1 MTRWAALTAVVLV
14 CCVPY
19 GVASP
24 AAAQPQEVAQGVY
37 AKVAPSVLLVVAQG
51 PDGKVIA
58 QGSGFVIDGNLI
70 VTNAHVVRGGTPAV
84 MTGVA
89 TIPCALIRLDEKN
102 DLAVLRPSATMSVGA
117 LRAANPNTPIGTRI
131 FAIGNPQGLERTIT
145 EGIYSGP
152 RQLEGALLLQISAPI
167 SEGSSGGPVV
177 DSNGLVVGV
186 AVGSLQG
193 QNLNFAVPVDTLIA
207 LLAQPEMGAARPV
220 AVPPAPAQPPAAAP
234 GPASVTAPP
243 PGGTTAD
250 YLRQFEVVLK
260 ERLAI
265 YIEPATE
272 ARWTELHTREDKLLI
287 AALTAAK
294 TDDEFRAV
302 LLAAVPNQHDNIGLF
317 AAKQA
322 LQRAPVPLAWHYY
335 GIANAALGY
344 AGVNDEPK
352 KTELLKEAKDA
363 VLKALPLNGASATWA
378 LAGRIHDGLREW
390 SQAKS
395 AFKLAYS
402 IGPLRDD
409 RPGVLR
415 GLWRSHGGVGEWTEA
430 DRWFGEYVATGRA
443 TDADFFDQANILAT
457 TGRMSEGAA
466 VASKLAADPGQRTGK
481 PAYELWYWVTYAH
494 WKAAED
500 KAALNAA
507 AETMRS
513 APDEPAAR
521 RTAAMAATIA
531 ASIQIGQGDY
541 TGAAESVGF
550 ATTADPTFSSAYSQL
565 ARIHLASQRFVE
577 AEREARKA
585 VSLAAADTD
594 AEAYDVLGQALGA
607 QRQWIPAAEA
617 LIEAARIDATNPY
630 PAFNAAI
637 SLENAGRIPDAIR
650 WYEEALR
657 RAPAMKERDQIRASI
672 ARLKT
677 PRLS

>member
-1 MTRWAALTAVVLV
+1 MVFWLAALAGIAGMAGGVPAVSA
-14 CCVPY
+14 PPP
-19 GVASP
+19 G
-24 AAAQPQEVAQGVY
+24 PQETAQAVY
-37 AKVAPSVLLVVAQG
+37 AKVAPSVLLVVAHG
-51 PDGKVIA
+51 PDGQPLA
-58 QGSGFVIDGNLI
+58 QGSGFVIEGNLI

-84 MTGVA
+84 RTGVA

-102 DLAVLRPSATMSVGA
+102 DLAVLRPSATLSVAA
-117 LRAANPNTPIGTRI
+117 LRAANPGTPIGTRV

-152 RQLEGALLLQISAPI
+152 RRLEGATLLQISAPI
-167 SEGSSGGPVV
+167 SQGSSGGPVV

-186 AVGSLQG
+186 AVGSLEG
-193 QNLNFAVPVDTLIA
+193 QNLNFAVPVDTLIE
-207 LLAQPEMGAARPV
+207 LLAQPEMGAARPL
-220 AVPPAPAQPPAAAP
+220 AAGPAPAQPPAAAP
-234 GPASVTAPP
+234 APASVTAPP

-250 YLRQFEVVLK
+250 HLRAFEVVLK

-272 ARWTELHTREDKLLI
+272 ARWRELHTREETLLI
-287 AALTAAK
+287 AAVTAAR

-344 AGVNDEPK
+344 AGVNEEPK

-378 LAGRIHDGLREW
+378 LAGRIHDELREW

-395 AFKLAYS
+395 AFTLAYS

-409 RPGVLR
+409 RPAVLR
-415 GLWRSHGGVGEWTEA
+415 GLWRGHGGVGEWAEA

-443 TDADFFDQANILAT
+443 TDADYFDQANILAT

-466 VASKLAADPGQRTGK
+466 MAAKIAANPRQLTGK

-494 WKAAED
+494 WKANED
-500 KAALNAA
+500 KAALLAA
-507 AETMRS
+507 AETMRAS
-513 APDEPAAR
+513 PDTPEAR

-531 ASIQIGQGDY
+531 ASIQITQADY
-541 TGAAESVGF
+541 TGAAESAGF
-550 ATTADPTFSSAYSQL
+550 AITADPTFSSAYSQL
-565 ARIHLASQRFVE
+565 AKIQLASQRFVE

-585 VSLAAADTD
+585 ISLAAADTD
-594 AEAYDVLGQALGA
+594 AEAYYVLGQALGA

-617 LIEAARIDATNPY
+617 LIEAARIDAANPY

-637 SLENAGRIPDAIR
+637 SLENAGRTADALR

-657 RAPAMKERDQIRASI
+657 RDPNMKERDQIRAI
-672 ARLKT
+672 VARLKGGG
-677 PRLS
+677 

>member
-1 MTRWAALTAVVLV
+1 MVRLAAVAWMLASGVTLP
-14 CCVPY
+14 VP
-19 GVASP
+19 GG
-24 AAAQPQEVAQGVY
+24 PQETAQTVY
-37 AKVAPSVLLVVAQG
+37 AKVAPSVLLVVAQA
-51 PDGKVIA
+51 PDGAILA
-58 QGSGFVIDGNLI
+58 QGSGFVIEGNLI
-70 VTNAHVVRGGTPAV
+70 VTNAHVVRGGAPAV
-84 MTGVA
+84 RTGVA
-89 TIPCALIRLDEKN
+89 TIPCTVIRLDEKS
-102 DLAVLRPSATMSVGA
+102 DLAVLRPVASLTVAP
-117 LRAANPNTPIGTRI
+117 LRASSPDTPIGTRV

-152 RQLEGALLLQISAPI
+152 RQIEGATLLQISAPI
-167 SEGSSGGPVV
+167 SPGSSGGPVV
-177 DSNGLVVGV
+177 DSSGLVVGV
-186 AVGSLQG
+186 AVGSLEG

-207 LLAQPEMGAARPV
+207 LLAQPETGGQRPIAA
-220 AVPPAPAQPPAAAP
+220 PAAAA
-234 GPASVTAPP
+234 PAPSYTPVAAV
-243 PGGTTAD
+243 GTTAD
-250 YLRQFEVVLK
+250 HLREFESVLK
-260 ERLAI
+260 ERRAI

-272 ARWTELHTREDKLLI
+272 PRWRELHTREEQLLI
-287 AALTAAK
+287 AAVTAAR

-352 KTELLKEAKDA
+352 KSELLREAKDA
-363 VLKALPLNGASATWA
+363 ALKALPLNGASATWA
-378 LAGRIHDGLREW
+378 LAGRIHEGLREW
-390 SQAKS
+390 GSAKA

-415 GLWRSHGGVGEWTEA
+415 GLWRSHGGVGEWAEA
-430 DRWFGEYVATGRA
+430 DRWFGEYVQTGRA

-466 VASKLAADPGQRTGK
+466 MAAKLAANPRQLTGK
-481 PAYELWYWVTYAH
+481 AAYELWYWVTYAH

-500 KAALNAA
+500 KPALNAA
-507 AETMRS
+507 AETIRS

-531 ASIQIGQGDY
+531 ASIQITQGDY
-541 TGAAESVGF
+541 TGAAESIGF

-565 ARIHLASQRFVE
+565 SKIHLASRRFAE

-585 VSLAAADTD
+585 VSLAEADTD
-594 AEAYDVLGQALGA
+594 AEAYDMLGQALGA
-607 QRQWIPAAEA
+607 QQQWIPAAEA
-617 LIEAARIDATNPY
+617 LMEAARIDSTNPY
-630 PAFNAAI
+630 PAFNAGI
-637 SLENAGRIPDAIR
+637 SFENAGRYADALR

-657 RAPAMKERDQIRASI
+657 RNPNMKERDQVRAAI
-672 ARLKT
+672 AKLKGGGQ
-677 PRLS
+677 PSC

>member
-1 MTRWAALTAVVLV
+1 MVRVAA
-14 CCVPY
+14 
-19 GVASP
+19 VAWVSMWFAAMP
-24 AAAQPQEVAQGVY
+24 AAPQQPETAQAVY
-37 AKVAPSVLLVVAQG
+37 AQVAPSVLLVVAQG

-102 DLAVLRPSATMSVGA
+102 DLAVLRPSATMSVAA

-207 LLAQPEMGAARPV
+207 LLAQPEMGAARPL
-220 AVPPAPAQPPAAAP
+220 AAQTAPPPPPAAAP
-234 GPASVTAPP
+234 APAPASVTAPS

-250 YLRQFEVVLK
+250 HLRQFEAVLK

-272 ARWTELHTREDKLLI
+272 ARWTELHTREERLLI
-287 AALTAAK
+287 AAVTAAQ

-302 LLAAVPNQHDNIGLF
+302 LLAAVPNQHDDIGLF
-317 AAKQA
+317 AAKRA
-322 LQRAPVPLAWHYY
+322 LQRAPAPLAWHYY

-344 AGVNDEPK
+344 SRVNVDPK
-352 KTELLKEAKDA
+352 KTELLREAKEA

-378 LAGRIHDGLREW
+378 LAGRIHEGLAEW

-402 IGPLRDD
+402 IGPLRDE

-415 GLWRSHGGVGEWTEA
+415 GLWRSHGGVGEWAEA
-430 DRWFGEYVATGRA
+430 DRWFAEYVATGRV
-443 TDADFFDQANILAT
+443 TDADYFDQANILAT

-466 VASKLAADPGQRTGK
+466 MAAKLAADPGQLTGK

-513 APDEPAAR
+513 APDQPAAR

-541 TGAAESVGF
+541 TGAAESIGF

-594 AEAYDVLGQALGA
+594 AEAYYVLGQALGA

-617 LIEAARIDATNPY
+617 LLEAARIDAANPY

-657 RAPAMKERDQIRASI
+657 RDPNMKERDQIRAII
-672 ARLKT
+672 AKLRT

>member
-1 MTRWAALTAVVLV
+1 MRLWRTAVAAVTV
-14 CCVPY
+14 M
-19 GVASP
+19 GASLP
-24 AAAQPQEVAQGVY
+24 AFAQQEVAQAVY
-37 AKVAPSVLLVVAQG
+37 AKVAPSVVLVVARG
-51 PDGKVIA
+51 PDGNVIS
-58 QGSGFVIDGNLI
+58 QGTGFVIEGSLI
-70 VTNAHVVRGGTPAV
+70 VTNAHVVRGGTAAV

-89 TIPCALIRLDEKN
+89 TIPCAVIRLDERN
-102 DLAVLRPSATMSVGA
+102 DLAVLRPSATMSVTP
-117 LRAANPNTPIGTRI
+117 LRAANPNTPIGTRV

-152 RQLEGALLLQISAPI
+152 RLFEGSTLLQISAPI
-167 SEGSSGGPVV
+167 SPGSSGGPVV
-177 DSNGLVVGV
+177 DSNGLVIGV
-186 AVGSLQG
+186 AAASLSSG
-193 QNLNFAVPVDTLIA
+193 QNLNFAVPVDTLLE
-207 LLAQPEMGAARPV
+207 LLAQPEMGAARPL
-220 AVPPAPAQPPAAAP
+220 AAQPGPMQPPASAPPPAPAP
-234 GPASVTAPP
+234 TAVAT
-243 PGGTTAD
+243 GGTTAD
-250 YLRQFEVVLK
+250 HLRAFESVLK
-260 ERLAI
+260 ERRAI

-272 ARWTELHTREDKLLI
+272 ARWTELHTREEKLLI
-287 AALTAAK
+287 AAVTAAR

-322 LQRAPVPLAWHYY
+322 LQRAPVPLGWHYY

-363 VLKALPLNGASATWA
+363 VLKALPLNASSATWA

-402 IGPLRDD
+402 IGPLRDE

-415 GLWRSHGGVGEWTEA
+415 GLWRSHGGVGEWAEA

-443 TDADFFDQANILAT
+443 TDADLFDQANILAT

-466 VASKLAADPGQRTGK
+466 MAAKLAANPQQLTGK

-513 APDEPAAR
+513 APNQPAAR

-531 ASIQIGQGDY
+531 ASIQIAQGEF
-541 TGAAESVGF
+541 TSAAESIGYSI
-550 ATTADPTFSSAYSQL
+550 TADPTFSSAYSQL
-565 ARIHLASQRFVE
+565 AKIELASQRFAE
-577 AEREARKA
+577 AERQARKA
-585 VSLAAADTD
+585 ISLAPPDTD
-594 AEAYDVLGQALGA
+594 AEAYDMLGQALGA
-607 QRQWIPAAEA
+607 QKQWIPAAEA
-617 LIEAARIDATNPY
+617 LMEAARIDSTNPY
-630 PAFNAAI
+630 PAFNAGV
-637 SLENAGRIPDAIR
+637 SFENAGRPADALR

-657 RAPAMKERDQIRASI
+657 RNPNMKERDRVAAIIRK
-672 ARLKT
+672 LKGG
-677 PRLS
+677 